1 MLGVALL
8 YFFCAKLGLLLSL
21 VANSVTLFWPPSG
34 IALAALLIFGVRI
47 WPGVLLGALL
57 GVMLFDN
64 DSSFIPAFE
73 ISIGNTLEGLLGV
86 YLLRRFPAFNPSLV
100 SVRDIFI
107 LLAVAAVSSLMG
119 ALNGPLWLVLN
130 GAIPWAAYAA
140 SALYWWMGDVLGI
153 VLFTPLLLAWVR
165 HKPLPRTPA
174 VLREEAAYFAI
185 LLLFSLAVL
194 SDAGESLFDARIGPF
209 VLLPVII
216 WSALR
221 FNMRMTMLGVAL
233 VFFFTMVGMVRGIG
247 AFAPVT
253 VESIREAWIYN
264 LIMAVTSLIVTVT
277 SYQRGLIQR
286 SLRASQENLN
296 RAQSL
301 AKIGSWTL
309 VMPSH
314 SLMWSD
320 ELYRMFGVRIGTP
333 VSYEIFLG
341 CVHPDDR
348 AAVDAAWQSA
358 LRNKPY
364 RIEHRVVVDG
374 QIKWVRERAQ
384 MHFDE
389 NGHFL
394 SAIGTTQD
402 VTQRKLA
409 ESNMHRLAFFDVLT
423 GLPNRTL
430 LRDRMEQMLAAAHRD
445 RHKFALLV
453 LDLDRFKYVNDS
465 MGHPVGDK
473 LLQAVS
479 QQMLKCVREG
489 DTVARI
495 GGDEFVM
502 LLRETDADG
511 AAHMADKLLRLLSVP
526 YDVDGVQITPHAS
539 IGISIYPD
547 NAQDIDTLLKTADVA
562 MYRAKDEGRN
572 NFQFFAPEMN
582 AHANQLF
589 AMEKDL
595 RLALQRNEFALHYQP
610 LVDVVSGAVCGAEA
624 LLRWNH
630 PQRGFVSPAEF
641 IPVAE
646 ETGQILPIGEWV
658 LRTACAQL
666 AAWRREGLAVFPLA
680 VNLSIRQLRQANL
693 VQVIAQVLEENGL
706 SSSDL
711 ELELTEGIMLGDTQM
726 TRAFLT
732 QINERGIGLSI
743 DDFGTGYSSLSY
755 LKNLP
760 VDKLKIDRS
769 FVRDI
774 ATDAND
780 AAIAHAI
787 ITLAHQFDLR
797 VVAEGAE
804 TLEQVEFLRTRGCD
818 EIQGYY
824 YSRPLCSDDFVRYV
838 NLGHGRENSPA
849 VA

>member
-8 YFFCAKLGLLLSL
+8 YFSSAKLGLLLSL
-21 VANSVTLFWPPSG
+21 MGNTVTLFWPPSG
-34 IALAALLIFGVRI
+34 ISLAALLLFGVRI
-47 WPGVLLGALL
+47 WPAVLLAALL
-57 GVMLFDN
+57 ANMGSGIVVA
-64 DSSFIPAFE
+64 SE
-73 ISIGNTLEGLLGV
+73 ISINNTLEGLLGV
-86 YLLRRFPAFNPSLV
+86 FLLRRFVSFNLSLIAV
-100 SVRDIFI
+100 KDIFI
-107 LLAVAAVSSLMG
+107 LLAVAASASLLG
-119 ALNGPLWLVLN
+119 ALNGTLLLVLN
-130 GAIPWAAYAA
+130 GAMPWSAYPV
-140 SALYWWMGDVLGI
+140 SVLYWWMGDALGI
-153 VLFTPLLLAWVR
+153 ILFTPLLLAWVR
-165 HKPLPRTPA
+165 HKPLSRTTVA
-174 VLREEAAYFAI
+174 QREQAAYFVTFLALCLVVFSDLG
-185 LLLFSLAVL
+185 LLLFNTRV
-194 SDAGESLFDARIGPF
+194 GPF

-221 FNMRMTMLGVAL
+221 FNMRLTLLGVAL
-233 VFFFTMVGMVRGIG
+233 VFLFTMLGMVRGSG
-247 AFAPVT
+247 VFAPVT
-253 VESIREAWIYN
+253 AESIREMWIYN
-264 LIMAVTSLIVTVT
+264 LVMAVTGLLVTVT
-277 SYQRGLIQR
+277 TYQRGVIQR
-286 SLRASQENLN
+286 SLQVSQENFN

-309 VMPSH
+309 EMPGNSM
-314 SLMWSD
+314 LWSD
-320 ELYRMFGVRIGTP
+320 ELYRMLGVSSGIPG
-333 VSYEIFLG
+333 SYELFLG
-341 CVHPDDR
+341 YVHPDDR
-348 AAVDAAWQSA
+348 EAVNAGWQSV
-358 LRNKPY
+358 LRNESYKL
-364 RIEHRVVVDG
+364 EHRLVVDG
-374 QIKWVRERAQ
+374 KIKWVRQRAQ
-384 MHFDE
+384 MRFDKSDCLI
-389 NGHFL
+389 F
-394 SAIGTTQD
+394 AIGTIQD
-402 VTQRKLA
+402 VTLRKLA
-409 ESNMHRLAFFDVLT
+409 ESNIHLLAYFDVLT

-445 RHKFALLV
+445 RHQFALLV

-473 LLQAVS
+473 LLQAVA

-495 GGDEFVM
+495 GGDEFVF

-511 AAHMADKLLRLLSVP
+511 AVHMADKLLQLLSVP
-526 YDVDGVQITPHAS
+526 YDVDGLQITPHAS

-547 NAQDIDTLLKTADVA
+547 NADDVDTLLKTADVA

-589 AMEKDL
+589 VMEKDL
-595 RLALQRNEFALHYQP
+595 RLALQHDEFSLHYQP
-610 LVDVVSGAVCGAEA
+610 LVDLRSGAVCGAEA

-630 PQRGFVSPAEF
+630 PQHGYISPAEF

-666 AAWRREGLAVFPLA
+666 AAWRKEGLAVFPLA
-680 VNLSIRQLRQANL
+680 VNLSIRQLRQADL
-693 VQVIAQVLEENGL
+693 VQMIAQVLEENDL
-706 SSSDL
+706 SSNDL
-711 ELELTEGIMLGDTQM
+711 ELELTEGMMLGDTQM
-726 TRAFLT
+726 ARTFLT
-732 QINERGIGLSI
+732 QINECGIGLSI

-804 TLEQVEFLRTRGCD
+804 TLEQVDFLRTRGCD

-824 YSRPLCSDDFVRYV
+824 YSRPLSADEFVRYI
-838 NLGHGRENSPA
+838 NLSHSQENPLA